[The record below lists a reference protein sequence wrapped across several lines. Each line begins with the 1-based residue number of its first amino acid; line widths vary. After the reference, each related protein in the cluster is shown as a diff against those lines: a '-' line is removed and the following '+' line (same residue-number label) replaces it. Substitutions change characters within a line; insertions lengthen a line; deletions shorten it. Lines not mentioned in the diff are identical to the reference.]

1 MWLGGCE
8 VRKGENE
15 SAVKTVTFTP
25 ITPLGS
31 YLEVMALL
39 MLSTGAQAEAERKAE
54 LQLVKLGFWL

>member
-1 MWLGGCE
+1 MWWGGCE

-15 SAVKTVTFTP
+15 SAVTP

-31 YLEVMALL
+31 YLEVMPLL

-54 LQLVKLGFWL
+54 LQLVKLGLWLG